1 MVHNDTLSSMFDIC
15 FLWVYQKK
23 LVDFYRKKMQI
34 YFHHF
39 KDQKGLEEQLENLD
53 FYPKLADIT

>member
-1 MVHNDTLSSMFDIC
+1 MGLSEKTRG
-15 FLWVYQKK
+15 FLQKN
-23 LVDFYRKKMQI
+23 

-39 KDQKGLEEQLENLD
+39 KDQKGLEEQLENLV